1 MSSSTLSPLQAG
13 KPGEAQPD
21 GRPGSAPRPQQL
33 EPRQRT
39 LLGDAARRFARNRMA
54 LVGLFLVGLL
64 VFIAVFADFLAPYAY
79 DDADPTRAT
88 QFPSAE
94 HWMGTDEVGRD
105 VYSRILYGSR
115 VSLAVGLGV
124 TAIALLIGVPL
135 GLAAGLMGGP
145 VDFIIMRLVEVFTAV
160 PALLLALLLISVF
173 GGGLGNVI
181 LALGIVAW
189 LDACRLLRAQLLSL
203 RERDFVLAARTVGV
217 SNTRIALRHMLP
229 NAIAPLIVAVS
240 IGIPVAIFAEAGLSF
255 LGLGVN
261 DPIPSWGKMV
271 GNAMSY
277 MRVYWFLG
285 VFPTLAIAVTML
297 GFTFL
302 GDGLRDAFDTS
313 LNR

>member
-1 MSSSTLSPLQAG
+1 MSSSTILPARSQATA
-13 KPGEAQPD
+13 AQP
-21 GRPGSAPRPQQL
+21 A
-33 EPRQRT
+33 QRT

-64 VFIAVFADFLAPYAY
+64 VFIAIFADFLAPYPY
-79 DDADPTRAT
+79 DAADPTQVT
-88 QFPSAE
+88 QFPSPE

-105 VYSRILYGSR
+105 IYSRILYGSR

-135 GLAAGLMGGP
+135 GLAAGLLGGP
-145 VDFIIMRLVEVFTAV
+145 IDFIIMRLVEVFTAV

-181 LALGIVAW
+181 IALGIVAW

-203 RERDFVLAARTVGV
+203 RERDFVLAARTVGA
-217 SNTRIALRHMLP
+217 SNTRIALRHLLP

-271 GNAMSY
+271 GNALSY
-277 MRVYWFLG
+277 MRVYWFMG
-285 VFPTLAIAVTML
+285 VFPTLAIAITML

>member
-1 MSSSTLSPLQAG
+1 L
-13 KPGEAQPD
+13 
-21 GRPGSAPRPQQL
+21 
-33 EPRQRT
+33 
-39 LLGDAARRFARNRMA
+39 
-54 LVGLFLVGLL
+54 
-64 VFIAVFADFLAPYAY
+64 
-79 DDADPTRAT
+79 
-88 QFPSAE
+88 
-94 HWMGTDEVGRD
+94 
-105 VYSRILYGSR
+105 
-115 VSLAVGLGV
+115 
-124 TAIALLIGVPL
+124 
-135 GLAAGLMGGP
+135 GGP

-181 LALGIVAW
+181 IALGIVAW

-217 SNTRIALRHMLP
+217 PNARIALRHMLP

-271 GNAMSY
+271 GNALSY

-313 LNR
+313 GDK

>member
-1 MSSSTLSPLQAG
+1 MSTSTLAHGQELQSLP
-13 KPGEAQPD
+13 K
-21 GRPGSAPRPQQL
+21 
-33 EPRQRT
+33 QRT
-39 LLGDAARRFARNRMA
+39 LLGDAARRFARNRLA
-54 LVGLFLVGLL
+54 LVGVVIVGLL
-64 VFIAVFADFLAPYAY
+64 IAAAIFADFIAPYAY
-79 DDADPTRAT
+79 DAADPTVAL

-105 VYSRILYGSR
+105 VYSRIIYGTR
-115 VSLAVGLGV
+115 ISLSVGLGV
-124 TAIALLIGVPL
+124 MAIALLIGIPL

-145 VDFIIMRLVEVFTAV
+145 IDYIIMRLVEVFTAV
-160 PALLLALLLISVF
+160 PALMLALLLISVF
-173 GGGLGNVI
+173 GGGLLNVI

-203 RERDFVLAARTVGV
+203 RERDFVLAARTLGA
-217 SNTRIALRHMLP
+217 SSARIATRHLLP
-229 NAIAPLIVAVS
+229 NAVAPLIVAIT

-271 GNAMSY
+271 GNALAY
-277 MRVYWFLG
+277 MRVYWHLG
-285 VFPTLAIAVTML
+285 VFPTLAIAITML

-313 LNR
+313 MNR

>member
-1 MSSSTLSPLQAG
+1 
-13 KPGEAQPD
+13 
-21 GRPGSAPRPQQL
+21 
-33 EPRQRT
+33 
-39 LLGDAARRFARNRMA
+39 MA
-54 LVGLFLVGLL
+54 LVGLFLVGML
-64 VFIAVFADFLAPYAY
+64 VFIAIFADFLAPYAY
-79 DDADPTRAT
+79 DAADPVSAL
-88 QFPSAE
+88 QFPSRE

-115 VSLAVGLGV
+115 ISLAVGLGV
-124 TAIALLIGVPL
+124 TAIALVIGVPL

-145 VDFIIMRLVEVFTAV
+145 VDYIIMRLVEVFTAV

-173 GGGLGNVI
+173 GGGLFNVI

-203 RERDFVLAARTVGV
+203 RERDFVLAARTIGV
-217 SNTRIALRHMLP
+217 SNMGIALRHLLP

-271 GNAMSY
+271 GNAMAY
-277 MRVYWFLG
+277 VRVYWFLG
-285 VFPTLAIAVTML
+285 VFPTLAIAITML

-313 LNR
+313 MNR